1 MAQRIQV
8 LQGHAAKVRAQRDR
22 PGNGRK
28 DVDQQSSEQ
37 RGHCLLDCLGPW
49 SRETAMEPG
58 NGGARAME
66 VRAERSRHGGAMGQ
80 ATLRTRH
87 GVCVCVCEPALNEQR
102 DHLLLLSATG
112 QHLRRRKRASFQWLD

>member
-8 LQGHAAKVRAQRDR
+8 LQGQAAKVRAQRDR

-37 RGHCLLDCLGPW
+37 RGHCLLDCVGPW

-66 VRAERSRHGGAMGQ
+66 VRAERSRHGGCKGNRPHCG
-80 ATLRTRH
+80 RTM
-87 GVCVCVCEPALNEQR
+87 VCVCVN
-102 DHLLLLSATG
+102 
-112 QHLRRRKRASFQWLD
+112 QH